1 MVDKEIPKDT
11 DTVVEQETKKPKF
24 TRQDVERFCSDA
36 KGWHVGHVYENYGG
50 EVRETLLRDGFEY
63 DFKVNG
69 VLITL
74 TELVSKEDA
83 GRCRF
88 IEYDNITNINLGD
101 NPLI

>member
-1 MVDKEIPKDT
+1 MFWVFLQHRKHPPLASGT
-11 DTVVEQETKKPKF
+11 QNAVVGKVYPTEKVN
-24 TRQDVERFCSDA
+24 TR
-36 KGWHVGHVYENYGG
+36 G
-50 EVRETLLRDGFEY
+50 DGFEY